1 MNYAEEYAR
10 RFVSADEAVKTVAYG
25 DVVDYWFLK

>member
-10 RFVSADEAVKTVAYG
+10 RCVSADAAVKTVASG
-25 DVVDYWFLK
+25 DVVDYGFFK